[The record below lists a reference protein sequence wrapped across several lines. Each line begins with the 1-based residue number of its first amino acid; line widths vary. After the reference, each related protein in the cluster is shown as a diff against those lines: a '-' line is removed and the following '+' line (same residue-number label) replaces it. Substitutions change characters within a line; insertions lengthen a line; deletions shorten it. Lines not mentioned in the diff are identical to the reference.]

1 MYYLIWMCV
10 QCSMS
15 APLNLGLY
23 DTATA
28 CEYAKEQVSNISD
41 RPRHKNFLKCIPKG
55 AIK

>member
-41 RPRHKNFLKCIPKG
+41 RPRPKNFLKCIPKG